1 MLITICYTIINR
13 SLLQE
18 SRLLNFSSGLEQRFY
33 PQWSVRVLNLP
44 SLAKGETYQTT
55 DPIEQTVN
63 RIAVYHN
70 ELYLNTGII

>member
-1 MLITICYTIINR
+1 MLITICYIIINR

-33 PQWSVRVLNLP
+33 PQWSFRVLNLP
-44 SLAKGETYQTT
+44 SLAKGEIYQTT

-63 RIAVYHN
+63 TTVV
-70 ELYLNTGII
+70 LSL